1 MIPFRRFSILC
12 KACLQAKHHHLKI
25 VNMPFM
31 KHKHNTYEAQTWPLA
46 IHWMLERLKTVEE
59 TELWDGP

>member
-1 MIPFRRFSILC
+1 
-12 KACLQAKHHHLKI
+12 
-25 VNMPFM
+25 M
-31 KHKHNTYEAQTWPLA
+31 KHKHGTYEAQTWPLA